1 MLNKVSGNKRLIVQ
15 GLIGLLLGRV
25 WIYSINPFAVAYF
38 ALTLVERK
46 GRGLVFT
53 AILAGMATQVYGTT
67 FVKYILIMLLLWFLD
82 FLVERSSDVSW
93 STLLIG
99 IGSGTVTLVLGVTNA
114 LLSVN
119 MVDMLLIGV
128 LESIA
133 LVALINVFQWGVRF
147 LLYENMDKILDNE
160 ELISLLAI
168 ISLSLYGLPEFMD
181 GLFSVGTTI
190 MYFIVLYVS
199 YRYGASAG
207 AVAGA
212 AGGILASLTGSTAA
226 AIGLYCLLGIGVGMF
241 RQAGRILSS
250 LAFAVM
256 GFVLAFVFQQDIIGV
271 VELRGMISAVII
283 FLALPAEAVQMART
297 DYGGEENPFEKE
309 DIRTLANYK
318 MEDFSRAFRRLSKSF
333 SRFGGQRTH
342 LDENEVEHIFNEL
355 SEQVCGDCVNCNQ
368 CWGRYYQDTYD
379 NVHGLLKLACEEG
392 SIDVLQAGEK
402 FSSRCIRLEDYVQ
415 KTNESVAIARM
426 NLGWKNRMAESREAV
441 SRQMFELA
449 GMLRDFTVELED
461 VKEID
466 REEKKKILFALRG
479 LGLQIRRLSVRKR
492 RGGKMEIQFLAKRR
506 EKNCIT
512 GRDICSLLY
521 DTMGLRFRPSGETKN
536 VVPMD
541 FESMCYFEDV
551 NFKVLTGMARV
562 AKSGE
567 KVCGDNFSFLEL
579 ATGELL
585 MMLSDGMGSGIFAG
599 EDSECLVEVLENL
612 LEAGFH
618 KDSAVRLLNSLF
630 VMSYAGQTFATLDIA
645 SIDLYTG
652 EMEVLKNGAAAT
664 FIKRGDRV
672 ETLYCSALPVGVD
685 LENEVQEEKTVLGD
699 GDIVVMVTDGII
711 DAFPGEEK
719 EFYVENILANIHSNN
734 PNDIASSILMQALE
748 RGGEIAS
755 DDMSVLVTGIWEKTG
770 KI

>member
-256 GFVLAFVFQQDIIGV
+256 GFVLAFVFQGIIGIIQKIHQSSSHKN
-271 VELRGMISAVII
+271 ELMI
-283 FLALPAEAVQMART
+283 FLAVAFLFSCIFSGVISKGGKSEFKFSKTEYTFAVICGVCTFLM
-297 DYGGEENPFEKE
+297 
-309 DIRTLANYK
+309 NYI
-318 MEDFSRAFRRLSKSF
+318 
-333 SRFGGQRTH
+333 
-342 LDENEVEHIFNEL
+342 N
-355 SEQVCGDCVNCNQ
+355 
-368 CWGRYYQDTYD
+368 
-379 NVHGLLKLACEEG
+379 LKLSGLIPSQIFFPLVNGGAIILT
-392 SIDVLQAGEK
+392 SIVSVVIFKEK
-402 FSSRCIRLEDYVQ
+402 
-415 KTNESVAIARM
+415 M
-426 NLGWKNRMAESREAV
+426 NKQQLIGLIGGLV
-441 SRQMFELA
+441 SL
-449 GMLRDFTVELED
+449 
-461 VKEID
+461 
-466 REEKKKILFALRG
+466 IL
-479 LGLQIRRLSVRKR
+479 
-492 RGGKMEIQFLAKRR
+492 
-506 EKNCIT
+506 
-512 GRDICSLLY
+512 ICLL
-521 DTMGLRFRPSGETKN
+521 
-536 VVPMD
+536 
-541 FESMCYFEDV
+541 
-551 NFKVLTGMARV
+551 
-562 AKSGE
+562 
-567 KVCGDNFSFLEL
+567 
-579 ATGELL
+579 
-585 MMLSDGMGSGIFAG
+585 
-599 EDSECLVEVLENL
+599 
-612 LEAGFH
+612 
-618 KDSAVRLLNSLF
+618 
-630 VMSYAGQTFATLDIA
+630 
-645 SIDLYTG
+645 
-652 EMEVLKNGAAAT
+652 
-664 FIKRGDRV
+664 
-672 ETLYCSALPVGVD
+672 
-685 LENEVQEEKTVLGD
+685 
-699 GDIVVMVTDGII
+699 
-711 DAFPGEEK
+711 
-719 EFYVENILANIHSNN
+719 
-734 PNDIASSILMQALE
+734 
-748 RGGEIAS
+748 
-755 DDMSVLVTGIWEKTG
+755 
-770 KI
+770 